1 VFVDVSTGVLANTVG
16 AKELWRFPK
25 AQKSN
30 KEMSLQGGKIMI
42 IKLQ

>member
-1 VFVDVSTGVLANTVG
+1 MPALVDWQTQPGERTLKNS
-16 AKELWRFPK
+16 RSRK
-25 AQKSN
+25 ALN